1 MVEFYYFKSGLDFLD
16 FKSEILVKAS
26 GGKLSPTSSLYIG
39 KSQFNKKVV
48 IDLEYWC
55 IVHCGSGNGIVYFSE
70 FSRKK

>member
-48 IDLEYWC
+48 IDL
-55 IVHCGSGNGIVYFSE
+55 IISPMF
-70 FSRKK
+70 K